1 MTMKLDVAQLV
12 HKIRTGEIS
21 LENGMRAVS
30 RLRDEIRR
38 RTVPREGAVTDS
50 CPEETLENSLIEVMA
65 QVLALDQQEIDPGTN
80 VSEYGFDSITLAE
93 FAGKIV
99 RRYPFMNLEPSTFLD
114 LPTVS
119 GLASF
124 LAKKYAAELRNFGVQ
139 KVAVDKLSAEQLEIE
154 IETEGL
160 QPVRDTDIAIIG
172 MAGRFPGAESVAEFW
187 KNLVEG
193 KTAISQVPS
202 DRWDWRE
209 IYGDPQREDGKTD
222 CCYGAFLDDVSRF
235 DPLHFRISPAEAE
248 LLDPQHRIALEL
260 AWEALENAGYCQS
273 ALHDRRVCL
282 FIGVEKQD
290 YKDLLNKS
298 RFGLDPYTNA
308 GNTHSMLVNRISYFF
323 NWRGPSAAIDT
334 ACSSSLASIEQAC
347 SSLRNGRAEM
357 ALAGGINLL
366 LTKWIFVV
374 NRKLGMLTSEP
385 VMKPFD
391 RNASGHLNGEGAALV
406 VLKKL
411 SRAIADNDFIYGVIR
426 GVSVQHGGRGAF
438 LTAPAPNGHR
448 AVIEEA
454 LSEAAL
460 EPKDIDYIE
469 GQGTAD
475 QTSDR
480 VELKT
485 YQAIFGGARA
495 EPVKIG
501 TAKGNLG
508 HLGAASGV
516 TALIKTLLSFRN
528 EKLPGILNHQ
538 NLNWTRDD
546 GEFQC
551 ELVTQTEDWP
561 SRCTGSTFAPRRA
574 GVHNFGYGGVNT
586 HAIVEEYPAG
596 PTPDPEAAG
605 TNIIVLSARTKEQ
618 VLRYAEN
625 LLSFL
630 RKREYQS
637 YGIKDLQMPS
647 LAYTLQIGREPMEHR
662 MAMVVNDLSEV
673 EQGLDSFCRGET
685 EAASLFSGKAQKR
698 KKISRSEDQEAGFA
712 HPLSRAVAL
721 ELARSW
727 VKGEEIDWTELYRET
742 RPRKVPLPTYP
753 FAREHYW
760 IPQESAVPETGM
772 DHGHRSVSSMRSK
785 ESAESYN
792 DVTLEMLVKGDLKRE
807 VSSLLKLKPDQID
820 EERVFV
826 ELGFH
831 SQTLA
836 QLARI
841 LSDLFGIDLKP
852 EIFFSYPSINQ
863 LSKHVVSGHRAA
875 FEAFYKLKAA
885 VDVSARREDQ
895 PSVNERANKPVAIMP
910 GAKPKPDGVSGRDE
924 PIAVIGMSGRFP
936 GADSTSELWPLLAA
950 GKSVIS
956 EVPKERW
963 DWREYY
969 HGPGEAAN
977 KITTN
982 RGGFITGVAYFD
994 PVFFNLSPREA
1005 ALIDPRQRLLLQ
1017 EAWRA
1022 FEDAGYAGP
1031 RLRGTACGA
1040 FIGVE
1045 EGEYEKLTGDDGLL
1059 TGNHNGILA
1068 SRISYF
1074 LDLKGPTLAI
1084 NTACS
1089 SGLVALHLACQSLQ
1103 RGETEL
1109 ALAGAVHLLLFPGI
1123 YKQLSKLGMLSG
1135 AGQGFTLDDRADGI
1149 VPGEAVAVLVL
1160 KRLSSAIE
1168 DRDNIYG
1175 VIKGSGLNY
1184 KGRTNGITAPNGL
1197 SQQRLI
1203 EQVYEQCGI
1212 RAADIDY
1219 VALHGTGTKLGDA
1232 VEVSALTEAFRSS
1245 TTQAG
1250 HCALGSI
1257 KANLGHTFAV
1267 SGIANV
1273 IAVLLAMKHNLI
1285 PPSLNGEHA
1294 NEMLSTSGSPF
1305 YVNTTLSQW
1314 IPQPGKRRLAAVSA
1328 FGISGTNAHVVLEE
1342 HTFAPNPEVDGGEK
1356 GLPAAIVPLSAQTE
1370 ERLREYAERLLVH
1383 LKTGVRRRD
1392 GKVALKDLA
1401 YTLQTGREPMDCRV
1415 AFVVSDVNELVS
1427 QLQMFLAGSGD
1438 GNWFYGRRDKEVG
1451 VLQTIGSD
1459 VDMRQTIRTWLSTG
1473 KLQQV
1478 AALWTIGAEIPWD
1491 LFKDGSEKR
1500 ISLPTYPF
1508 ARRPCWFGSRKE
1520 VIEATGTAAPPAT
1533 QRQTVESSRAVDA
1546 IYAAHSYDQNS
1557 RRNGAGLDRQV
1568 IEQDLQML
1576 VGEVL
1581 YLNKSEV
1588 ETRKKFIEMGVDSV
1602 IGMEFVTKL
1611 NQQYN
1616 LNLSATRLYD
1626 YPNIVELAKYIH
1638 EALACRSDGENNLL
1652 QSARAADDSPLIAQ
1666 DANVTDSLTKQL
1678 RELLGQVSSDALTVE
1693 AAEQLITQS
1702 LQNGAHT
1709 A

>member
-12 HKIRTGEIS
+12 HKIRAGEIS
-21 LENGMRAVS
+21 PENGMRAVS
-30 RLRDEIRR
+30 RLRNEIRR
-38 RTVPREGAVTDS
+38 RTVTGEGAVTGS
-50 CPEETLENSLIEVMA
+50 SLEEALENSLIEVMA
-65 QVLALDQQEIDPGTN
+65 QVLALEPQEIDPGTN

-93 FAGKIV
+93 FAGEIV

-124 LAKKYAAELRNFGVQ
+124 LAKKYAAELGNFGAHT
-139 KVAVDKLSAEQLEIE
+139 VAVDKLSAEQLEIE
-154 IETEGL
+154 IENEGP

-172 MAGRFPGAESVAEFW
+172 MAGRFPGAESIAEFW
-187 KNLVEG
+187 KNLIEG

-202 DRWDWRE
+202 DRWHWRE
-209 IYGDPQREDGKTD
+209 IYGDPQREEGKTD

-235 DPLHFRISPAEAE
+235 DPLHFLISPAEAE

-260 AWEALENAGYCQS
+260 AWEALENAGYCKS
-273 ALHDRRVCL
+273 ALHDRHVGL

-298 RFGLDPYTNA
+298 RLELDPYTNA
-308 GNTHSMLVNRISYFF
+308 GNTRSMLVNRISYFF
-323 NWRGPSAAIDT
+323 NWRGPSVAIDT
-334 ACSSSLASIEQAC
+334 ACSSSLAAIEQAC

-391 RNASGHLNGEGAALV
+391 RNASGHLNGEGAAFV
-406 VLKKL
+406 MLKKL

-438 LTAPAPNGHR
+438 VTAPTPNGHR

-454 LSEAAL
+454 LSEAGL
-460 EPKDIDYIE
+460 EPRDIDYIE
-469 GQGTAD
+469 AQGTAD

-485 YQAIFGGARA
+485 YQAIYGGSRA

-508 HLGAASGV
+508 HLGAASGA
-516 TALIKTLLSFRN
+516 TALIKTLLSFKN

-561 SRCTGSTFAPRRA
+561 SRCTGSTFTPRRA
-574 GVHNFGYGGVNT
+574 GIHNFGYGGVNT
-586 HAIVEEYPAG
+586 HAIVEEYSAG
-596 PTPDPEAAG
+596 PTPDSEADG
-605 TNIIVLSARTKEQ
+605 TSIIVLSARTKEQ
-618 VLRYAEN
+618 VMQYAEN

-630 RKREYQS
+630 RNREYQS
-637 YGIKDLQMPS
+637 YGIKELRLPS
-647 LAYTLQIGREPMEHR
+647 LAYTLQTGREPMEHR
-662 MAMVVNDLSEV
+662 MAIVVNDLSEV

-698 KKISRSEDQEAGFA
+698 KKISRSEDQGAGSA

-727 VKGEEIDWTELYRET
+727 VKGEEIDWTELYRAT
-742 RPRKVPLPTYP
+742 RPRRIPLPTYP

-760 IPQESAVPETGM
+760 IPQESAVHEIEIE
-772 DHGHRSVSSMRSK
+772 HGHRSVSSMRSK
-785 ESAESYN
+785 ESVESYN

-807 VSSLLKLKPDQID
+807 VSSLLKLNPEQID

-863 LSKHVVSGHRAA
+863 FSKHVVSRHREL

-885 VDVSARREDQ
+885 ADVSARREDQ
-895 PSVNERANKPVAIMP
+895 PSVKEQANKPVAIIP
-910 GAKPKPDGVSGRDE
+910 SVKPKPDGSDE

-936 GADSTSELWPLLAA
+936 GADSTSELWTLLAA

-969 HGPGEAAN
+969 HGPGDAAN

-982 RGGFITGVAYFD
+982 RGGFITGVADFD

-1022 FEDAGYAGP
+1022 FEDAGYAGA
-1031 RLRGTACGA
+1031 RLRGTACSV

-1059 TGNHNGILA
+1059 TGTHNGILA

-1123 YKQLSKLGMLSG
+1123 YKQLSKLGMLSDS
-1135 AGQGFTLDDRADGI
+1135 GQGFTLDDRADGI

-1212 RAADIDY
+1212 QAADIDY
-1219 VALHGTGTKLGDA
+1219 VAVHGTGTKLGDA
-1232 VEVSALTEAFRSS
+1232 VEVSALSEAFRSS
-1245 TTQAG
+1245 TAEEGQ
-1250 HCALGSI
+1250 CALGSI

-1267 SGIANV
+1267 SGIVNV

-1314 IPQPGKRRLAAVSA
+1314 ISQPGKRRLAAVSA

-1342 HTFAPNPEVDGGEK
+1342 HAFARKPEVNGGDK
-1356 GLPAAIVPLSAQTE
+1356 GLRAAIVPLSALTE
-1370 ERLREYAERLLVH
+1370 ERLREHAERLLVH
-1383 LKTGVRRRD
+1383 LKTGIQRRD
-1392 GKVALKDLA
+1392 SKVALKDLA

-1415 AFVVSDVNELVS
+1415 AFIGSDVNELVS
-1427 QLQMFLAGSGD
+1427 QLQMFLVGSSD
-1438 GNWFYGRRDKEVG
+1438 GKWFYGRRDKEVG

-1459 VDMRQTIRTWLSTG
+1459 VDMQQTIRTWLSTG

-1478 AALWTIGAEIPWD
+1478 AALWAIGADIPWER
-1491 LFKDGSEKR
+1491 FKDGSEKR
-1500 ISLPTYPF
+1500 ISLPAYPF
-1508 ARRPCWFGSRKE
+1508 ARRRCWFGSRKE
-1520 VIEATGTAAPPAT
+1520 VIETAAPPET

-1546 IYAAHSYDQNS
+1546 AHSYDQNS
-1557 RRNGAGLDRQV
+1557 RRNGTGLDRQV

-1576 VGEVL
+1576 VAEVL

-1626 YPNIVELAKYIH
+1626 YPNIVELAKYIY
-1638 EALACRSDGENNLL
+1638 EALACRSDGENDLVP
-1652 QSARAADDSPLIAQ
+1652 SARAADDSPLLIAQ

-1678 RELLGQVSSDALTVE
+1678 RELLEQVSSDALTLE

-1702 LQNGAHT
+1702 LQNGSHT